1 MGESAVWRWVVSW
14 KDKWFL
20 GKVLKCVG
28 SSCLVRCLEKLLSI
42 KEPQDMEPKAD
53 ALFYDVVYETG
64 DIQPKLVKINAHES
78 GLINSQSVP
87 SSQKKQKCD

>member
-1 MGESAVWRWVVSW
+1 
-14 KDKWFL
+14 
-20 GKVLKCVG
+20 
-28 SSCLVRCLEKLLSI
+28 
-42 KEPQDMEPKAD
+42 MEPKAD